1 MAKTQKE
8 IDDLKKEYT
17 SLKTKLS
24 ELNEDEL
31 KEVVGGSL
39 DYLPEGYIEVALSS
53 ICDNYEDSPYVPS
66 FTYGKCEG
74 CIHRER
80 MECGWR
86 TFYCCKNSKNFRYQ

>member
-8 IDDLKKEYT
+8 IDDLKNEYT
-17 SLKTKLS
+17 SLKTKPND
-24 ELNEDEL
+24 LNEDEL
-31 KEVVGGSL
+31 KEVIDGSF

-53 ICDNYEDSPYVPS
+53 ICDNYEDSPYVPL

-80 MECGWR
+80 MGRGWY
-86 TFYCCKNSKNFRYQ
+86 TFYCCKNSNNYCYQ